1 MKRKLTI
8 CLLLALMCFI
18 TTAKAE
24 DEGGLKELN
33 DLSDTVFQMTRH
45 SQYDEALQVLG
56 YFKKKIDTR
65 KLTERRRSQ
74 AGDSGFQ

>member
-1 MKRKLTI
+1 MSRSSYSVKRRSGRDLYETKADDLS
-8 CLLLALMCFI
+8 LLALMCFI

-56 YFKKKIDTR
+56 YFKKK
-65 KLTERRRSQ
+65 
-74 AGDSGFQ
+74 